1 MKVLV
6 TGGFGFIGSSL
17 VRALEEK
24 GAKVIILDNFTSS
37 NFKNL
42 PDFKG
47 EFIFGDILDKALL
60 KKLPKLDAVIHTAA
74 ITDTT
79 LKDDTLMLKV
89 NYQGFKNILEF
100 CLNKKINLVYASSA
114 GVYGNTEGKVKETS
128 PLRPLNT
135 YGFSKALCDRLV
147 LSLKSIPKN
156 FTLVGLRYFNVYGF
170 GEAHKGKSASMIYQL
185 YLQMKRGQNPR
196 IFKFGQQRR
205 DFIYIKDVTRITLK
219 ALEFKGKVILN
230 VGTGKARSFNEIIE
244 ILNQNLKTNL
254 EPEYFDNPYEGYYQ
268 NFTQADTENL
278 KKFLKI
284 EAQFSLE
291 EGIRDYIKELDEGFK
306 RNN

>member
-114 GVYGNTEGKVKETS
+114 GVYGNTEGKVKENS

-156 FTLVGLRYFNVYGF
+156 FTLVGLRYFNVF
-170 GEAHKGKSASMIYQL
+170 
-185 YLQMKRGQNPR
+185 R
-196 IFKFGQQRR
+196 
-205 DFIYIKDVTRITLK
+205 
-219 ALEFKGKVILN
+219 
-230 VGTGKARSFNEIIE
+230 
-244 ILNQNLKTNL
+244 
-254 EPEYFDNPYEGYYQ
+254 
-268 NFTQADTENL
+268 
-278 KKFLKI
+278 
-284 EAQFSLE
+284 
-291 EGIRDYIKELDEGFK
+291 
-306 RNN
+306 